1 MLRQG
6 VLSVLIIFQADK
18 NSVSFLDGWYSRG
31 TQRYRKNT
39 DTKRGTGKFASHLR
53 VASLASNLRNLRVT

>member
-18 NSVSFLDGWYSRG
+18 NSVFFLGGWYSRG

-39 DTKRGTGKFASHLR
+39 DTKSTSKCSLAKFAGDE
-53 VASLASNLRNLRVT
+53 